1 MVISATR
8 PPTYWAVLIGVVV
21 VSGLAARAGLRLF
34 RAIERAPDAAVPAI
48 RIEAMTAA
56 VFGRVAELESSRRAY
71 ALTGHPDHLHALEL
85 AHARVHRAF
94 ADLHAAAAAFPAV
107 RALAES
113 AEVAV
118 GSWVDDAL
126 AAAAARAGGAAGV
139 AHDLRVLGRARA
151 LLRSASVLAARER
164 RAANAAVRAA
174 HVRVEWI
181 WLAATGVVVLA
192 LIVFVE
198 LAYRR
203 RARVAEA
210 ARQMDLLLGA
220 LPFTLLGIDPVLRI
234 RQATGFIHQVLGIAP
249 RDLLG
254 TRLTDLV
261 DEADRVPLEVAVRAA
276 FQGAPKACEV
286 VTRAN
291 GHPARALSIM
301 FSPIREHGEV
311 VAVSAVVHD
320 VSGEHA
326 LKAQVLQSDRLATV
340 GALVAGVVHEIN
352 NPLSAI
358 VGYAELIDR
367 AQLTPEDRAAL
378 DTIASEGQ
386 RAAQIARNLL
396 DFSRRRAPAHE
407 PTDLAR
413 VVERTVALRRHDLV
427 SHGVQLDLDVA
438 PGLPELQGDAQ
449 QLQQVLLNLV
459 VNAEHAVRD
468 RPQPRIVVRLGPG
481 AGVVRLAVEDN
492 GPGVPDDRLEAV
504 FEPFFTT
511 KPEGEGTGLGLSVS
525 RGIVAAHHGRMWVE
539 RASLGGARF
548 VVELPA
554 SPGAPPAAAPAV
566 APSASGDAAQP
577 GAAVLVVDDEP
588 ANRNS
593 LGRLLQRLGY
603 RVRVAPGALEALATI
618 EQETPDAI
626 ISDVH
631 MPGLDGAGFY
641 KVLAERGPALA
652 ARTAF
657 MSGDAGE
664 DPVCRHLIE
673 RGCVILRKPFELSEL
688 QHVVEGLLA
697 KTGTDP

>member
-1 MVISATR
+1 MGALR
-8 PPTYWAVLIGVVV
+8 PATYWAVLIGVVV

-34 RAIERAPDAAVPAI
+34 RAIERAPDAAAPAI
-48 RIEAMTAA
+48 RAEAMTAA
-56 VFGRVAELESSRRAY
+56 VYGRVAELESSRRAY
-71 ALTGHPDHLHALEL
+71 ALTGHPDYLHAVEL
-85 AHARVHRAF
+85 AHARVHGAF
-94 ADLHAAAAAFPAV
+94 TDLHGAAATFPAV
-107 RALAES
+107 QALAES

-118 GSWVDDAL
+118 GSWAEDVL
-126 AAAAARAGGAAGV
+126 AAGAARAPGAAGV
-139 AHDLRVLGRARA
+139 AHDQRVLGRARA
-151 LLRSASVLAARER
+151 LLRRASVLAARER
-164 RAANAAVRAA
+164 RAATAAVRAA
-174 HVRVEWI
+174 HVRVEWV
-181 WLAATGVVVLA
+181 WLGATGVVVLA

-234 RQATGFIHQVLGIAP
+234 RQATGFIHQVLGIVP

-254 TRLTDLV
+254 MRLTDLV
-261 DEADRVPLEVAVRAA
+261 AEADRAPLEVAVRAA
-276 FQGAPKACEV
+276 FQGAAKACEV

-301 FSPIREHGEV
+301 FSPIREKGEV

-320 VSGEHA
+320 VTGEHT

-358 VGYAELIDR
+358 VGYSELIDR

-378 DTIASEGQ
+378 DSIASEGQ

-396 DFSRRRAPAHE
+396 DFSRRRARAHE

-413 VVERTVALRRHDLV
+413 VVERTVALRRHDLR
-427 SHGVQLDLDVA
+427 SHGVEVDLDVA
-438 PGLPELQGDAQ
+438 PGLPEVQGDAQ

-468 RPQPRIVVRLGPG
+468 RPQPRIRVSVEP
-481 AGVVRLAVEDN
+481 AFGVVRVVVEDN
-492 GPGVPDDRLEAV
+492 GPGIPDDQRETV

-548 VVELPA
+548 VAELPV
-554 SPGAPPAAAPAV
+554 SPGAPPAAAAAV
-566 APSASGDAAQP
+566 APSASGDAARP

-588 ANRNS
+588 ANRGS

-603 RVRVAPGALEALATI
+603 RTHVASGGLEALAAI

-631 MPGLDGAGFY
+631 MPGLDGAGLY
-641 KVLAERGPALA
+641 EALAAHRPALA
-652 ARTAF
+652 AHTAF

-664 DPVCRHLIE
+664 DPVCRRLLE

-688 QHVVEGLLA
+688 QHLVERLVA
-697 KTGTDP
+697 KKGTDP

>member
-1 MVISATR
+1 V
-8 PPTYWAVLIGVVV
+8 Y
-21 VSGLAARAGLRLF
+21 
-34 RAIERAPDAAVPAI
+34 
-48 RIEAMTAA
+48 
-56 VFGRVAELESSRRAY
+56 GRVAELESSRRAY
-71 ALTGHPDHLHALEL
+71 ALTGHPDYLHAVEL
-85 AHARVHRAF
+85 AHARVHGAF
-94 ADLHAAAAAFPAV
+94 TDLHGAAATFPAV
-107 RALAES
+107 QALAES

-118 GSWVDDAL
+118 GSWAEDVL
-126 AAAAARAGGAAGV
+126 AAGAARAPGAAGV
-139 AHDLRVLGRARA
+139 AHDQRVLGRARA
-151 LLRSASVLAARER
+151 LLRRASVLAARER
-164 RAANAAVRAA
+164 RAATAAVRAA
-174 HVRVEWI
+174 HVRVEWV
-181 WLAATGVVVLA
+181 WLGATGVVVLA

-210 ARQMDLLLGA
+210 ARQMDFLLGA

-234 RQATGFIHQVLGIAP
+234 RQATGFIHQVLGIVP

-254 TRLTDLV
+254 MRLTDLV
-261 DEADRVPLEVAVRAA
+261 AEADRVPLEVAVRAA
-276 FQGAPKACEV
+276 FQGAAKACEV

-301 FSPIREHGEV
+301 FSPIREKGEV

-320 VSGEHA
+320 VTGEHT

-358 VGYAELIDR
+358 VGYSELIDR

-378 DTIASEGQ
+378 DSIASEGQ

-396 DFSRRRAPAHE
+396 DFSRRRARAHE

-413 VVERTVALRRHDLV
+413 VVERTVALRRHDLR
-427 SHGVQLDLDVA
+427 SHGVEVDLDVA
-438 PGLPELQGDAQ
+438 PGLPEVQGDAQ

-468 RPQPRIVVRLGPG
+468 RPQPRIRVSVEP
-481 AGVVRLAVEDN
+481 AFGVVRVVVEDN
-492 GPGVPDDRLEAV
+492 GPGIPDEQRETV

-548 VVELPA
+548 VAELPV
-554 SPGAPPAAAPAV
+554 SPGAPPAAASAV
-566 APSASGDAAQP
+566 APSASGDAARP

-588 ANRNS
+588 ANRGS

-603 RVRVAPGALEALATI
+603 RTHVASGGLEALAAI

-631 MPGLDGAGFY
+631 MPGLDGAGLY
-641 KVLAERGPALA
+641 EALAAHRPALA

-664 DPVCRHLIE
+664 DPVCRRLLE

-688 QHVVEGLLA
+688 QHLVERLVA
-697 KTGTDP
+697 KKGTDP

>member
-1 MVISATR
+1 MSATR

-34 RAIERAPDAAVPAI
+34 RAIERAPDAAAPAV
-48 RIEAMTAA
+48 RAEAMIDA
-56 VFGRVAELESSRRAY
+56 VVGRVAELESSRRAY
-71 ALTGHPDHLHALEL
+71 ALTGHPDYLHALEL
-85 AHARVHRAF
+85 AHARVHGAF
-94 ADLHAAAAAFPAV
+94 TDLHGAAATFPAV
-107 RALAES
+107 QALAES

-118 GSWVDDAL
+118 GSWADDML
-126 AAAAARAGGAAGV
+126 AAGAARAPGAAGV
-139 AHDLRVLGRARA
+139 ANDQRLLGRART
-151 LLRSASVLAARER
+151 LLRSASILAARER
-164 RAANAAVRAA
+164 RAATAAVRAA
-174 HVRVEWI
+174 HVRVEWV
-181 WLAATGVVVLA
+181 WLVATGVVLTA
-192 LIVFVE
+192 LVVFVE

-203 RARVAEA
+203 RRRVAEA

-249 RDLLG
+249 RDFLG

-261 DEADRVPLEVAVRAA
+261 AEADRVPLEAAARAA
-276 FQGAPKACEV
+276 FQGAAKACEV
-286 VTRAN
+286 VTRAD
-291 GHPARALSIM
+291 GHQARALSIM
-301 FSPIREHGEV
+301 FSPIREKGEV

-320 VSGEHA
+320 VTGEHT

-358 VGYAELIDR
+358 VGYAELMDR
-367 AQLTPEDRAAL
+367 SRLTPEDRAAL
-378 DTIASEGQ
+378 ETIAFEGQ

-396 DFSRRRAPAHE
+396 DFSRRRARAHE

-413 VVERTVALRRHDLV
+413 VVERTVALRRHDLR
-427 SHGVQLDLDVA
+427 SHGVEVDLDVA
-438 PGLPELQGDAQ
+438 PGLPEVQGDAQ

-468 RPQPRIVVRLGPG
+468 RPRPRIRVSVEP
-481 AGVVRLAVEDN
+481 AFGVVRVVVEDN
-492 GPGVPDDRLEAV
+492 GPGIPDEQRETV

-511 KPEGEGTGLGLSVS
+511 KPEGQGTGLGLSVS
-525 RGIVAAHHGRMWVE
+525 RGIVTAHRGRMWVE
-539 RASLGGARF
+539 RAALGGARF
-548 VVELPA
+548 VVELPVP
-554 SPGAPPAAAPAV
+554 PGGGTAAGPALVAAPATAGGV
-566 APSASGDAAQP
+566 LP

-588 ANRNS
+588 ANRDS

-603 RVRVAPGALEALATI
+603 RTRVASGGLEALATI

-631 MPGLDGAGFY
+631 MPGLDGAGLY
-641 KVLAERGPALA
+641 EALAAHRPALA

-664 DPVCRHLIE
+664 DPACRDLIE
-673 RGCVILRKPFELSEL
+673 RGCVVLRKPFELSEL
-688 QHVVEGLLA
+688 HSVVETLLA
-697 KTGTDP
+697 KKGTVL